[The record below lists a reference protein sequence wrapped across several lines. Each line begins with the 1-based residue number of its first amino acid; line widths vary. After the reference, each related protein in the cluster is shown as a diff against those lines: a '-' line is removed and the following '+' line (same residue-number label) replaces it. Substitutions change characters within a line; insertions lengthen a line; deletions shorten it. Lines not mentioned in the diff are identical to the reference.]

1 MRLKKEFRGI
11 CTLVRVSE
19 DKQGIKKIIQVTVR
33 IIYDKVSEI
42 IDTVRIMGTCD
53 MVDLLN
59 NALSQASKEFYQVD
73 CDL

>member
-1 MRLKKEFRGI
+1 MKI
-11 CTLVRVSE
+11 S
-19 DKQGIKKIIQVTVR
+19 KQGMKKIIQVTMR

-42 IDTVRIMGTCD
+42 IDTVRKMGTCD
-53 MVDLLN
+53 MVDQVN